1 MSYLDSIPDFNQAL
15 DCDLL
20 TLIKAV
26 IKLLTQ
32 LSVPLNYHYYIHY
45 FPFVVAVVAVVVAVV
60 APAPAPAF
68 VVVLLLTQKNGFIR
82 NWQGSILALLI
93 IDTDQSI

>member
-45 FPFVVAVVAVVVAVV
+45 FPFVVAVVVAVV

-68 VVVLLLTQKNGFIR
+68 VVVLLLFCCCFVV
-82 NWQGSILALLI
+82 
-93 IDTDQSI
+93 DTKEWVH